1 MGEWW
6 NKMHVL
12 PRTQPGMSRVL
23 SPLSPAPVKVSSQ
36 GAAPGPWSRPLPHA
50 ERKHWR
56 GVQRNRLYPVKQPQV
71 PWFPGCGP
79 VSSFPPLSPETMAR
93 WRLEAGS
100 TNTRVGEGI
109 LAAVPEAWK
118 KVAGT

>member
-36 GAAPGPWSRPLPHA
+36 GAAPGPWPRPLPHA

-56 GVQRNRLYPVKQPQV
+56 GVQRNRLYPVKQPQARGSQV
-71 PWFPGCGP
+71 
-79 VSSFPPLSPETMAR
+79 VVLSPPSR
-93 WRLEAGS
+93 PYLRKQWRGGGWRLVAQ
-100 TNTRVGEGI
+100 I
-109 LAAVPEAWK
+109 LELGKGFWQLFLKP
-118 KVAGT
+118 